1 MLTTGSSIMADTLR
15 LRIVTPER
23 QMLDEEVDEVTAPGT
38 VGEFGV
44 LPNHVPFLTSL
55 QPGRLL
61 YKQKGQTHTLVIGGG
76 FAEVSDNIMTV
87 LADSAEE
94 VHEINVERAQ
104 VALKKAEES
113 LRTLSPTEPTFAE
126 VDAARRR
133 AQVRIEIASL
143 AEPRSRR

>member
-1 MLTTGSSIMADTLR
+1 MAETLR

-23 QMLDEEVDEVTAPGT
+23 QVLDEEVDEVTAPGT

-44 LPNHVPFLTSL
+44 LPNHVTFLSSL

-76 FAEVSDNIMTV
+76 FAEVSDNTITV
-87 LADSAEE
+87 LADSAEA
-94 VHEINVERAQ
+94 VSGINVERART
-104 VALKKAEES
+104 ALQKAEAS
-113 LRTLSPTEPTFAE
+113 LRDLSPTDPTFAG

-133 AQVRIEIASL
+133 AQARIEIAGASH
-143 AEPRSRR
+143 

>member
-1 MLTTGSSIMADTLR
+1 MADTLR

-23 QMLDEEVDEVTAPGT
+23 QMLDEEVDEITAPGT
-38 VGEFGV
+38 AGEFGV
-44 LPNHVPFLTSL
+44 LPNHVPFLSSL

-87 LADSAEE
+87 LADSAEA
-94 VHEINVERAQ
+94 VQEINVERAQ

-143 AEPRSRR
+143 AEPRSRRQSGA

>member
-1 MLTTGSSIMADTLR
+1 MADTLR

-61 YKQKGQTHTLVIGGG
+61 FKQRGQTHTLVIGGG

-87 LADSAEE
+87 LANSAEE
-94 VHEINVERAQ
+94 VGEINVERAQ

>member
-1 MLTTGSSIMADTLR
+1 MADTLR

-23 QMLDEEVDEVTAPGT
+23 QMLDEEVDEITAPGT
-38 VGEFGV
+38 AGEFGV
-44 LPNHVPFLTSL
+44 LPNHVPFLTAL

-87 LADSAEE
+87 LADSAEA
-94 VHEINVERAQ
+94 VQEINVERAQ
-104 VALKKAEES
+104 VALQKAEER

-143 AEPRSRR
+143 AEPRSRRQSGA

>member
-1 MLTTGSSIMADTLR
+1 MADTLR

-38 VGEFGV
+38 AGEFGV
-44 LPNHVPFLTSL
+44 LPNHVPFLSSL

-61 YKQKGQTHTLVIGGG
+61 YKQRGQTHTLVIGGG

-87 LADSAEE
+87 LADSAEA
-94 VHEINVERAQ
+94 VQEINVERAQ

-113 LRTLSPTEPTFAE
+113 LKTLSPTEPTFAE

-143 AEPRSRR
+143 AEPRSRRQSGA